1 MRFGNPGT
9 QESQIIL
16 ASMTQFSQL
25 LVYSSSKSEG
35 VFPTGVGGL
44 VRCAVKGIDN
54 DYNINSKLCPQKT
67 PSSAHLVPRENTD
80 VHINAVHDL
89 CIDTSIK
96 GFKVYITGDL
106 ALYAALLGKSNFA
119 GLCAHGVMQGR
130 AGLALKT
137 CYKVQS
143 SGHVRSY
150 VNQRASLISEP
161 QEATRIT
168 TEFRLTN
175 YSI

>member
-1 MRFGNPGT
+1 
-9 QESQIIL
+9 
-16 ASMTQFSQL
+16 
-25 LVYSSSKSEG
+25 
-35 VFPTGVGGL
+35 
-44 VRCAVKGIDN
+44 VKGIDN
-54 DYNINSKLCPQKT
+54 DYNINSKLCPQTT

-80 VHINAVHDL
+80 VHINAVHDLCYNNSGQVQVQVALDEQFKQTVHTDL